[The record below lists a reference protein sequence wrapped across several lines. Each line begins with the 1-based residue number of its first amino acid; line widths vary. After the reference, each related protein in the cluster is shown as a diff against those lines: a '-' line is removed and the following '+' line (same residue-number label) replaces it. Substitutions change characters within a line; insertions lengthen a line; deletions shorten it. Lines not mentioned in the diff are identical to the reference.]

1 MGHDGPLTQQHPL
14 RSMPEG
20 VSRSVGTGVRHLVA
34 RGGLRFAT
42 LTPTQR
48 APLVSFLRPQ
58 PVS

>member
-1 MGHDGPLTQQHPL
+1 M
-14 RSMPEG
+14 G
-20 VSRSVGTGVRHLVA
+20 VSRSAWGRGGVAGVRHLLA